1 MEQRK
6 VLLIVASVSV
16 VLAVTIGVGLW
27 LFYPRDDAV
36 AVADARRTGGL
47 EWEPLDFLQ
56 GLSDRP
62 GLDRVP
68 DDRDRR
74 DDSFEVTY
82 GVTVDPPVRPDTTRA
97 PEDGPLGVRGV
108 PSDPATPAAPTDT
121 RRVAVETV
129 PATPRVDPAPT
140 AAPTPAPPRQPAP
153 TPSRPAVVTAPAPAP
168 RTDPAPAAR
177 AAQVPAVRTASQAYW
192 VQVISSP
199 NLDTAEQAQRTLA
212 ERQLG
217 TRIMTR
223 DINGTIYY
231 RLRLGPFALR
241 TEAEKFLDSVLE
253 IRQFSDA
260 MIFVDYS
267 TPVVDPARS

>member
-27 LFYPRDDAV
+27 LFYPRDDSV
-36 AVADARRTGGL
+36 PVADARRTGGL

-62 GLDRVP
+62 GLDRVA
-68 DDRDRR
+68 DDSVRR

-82 GVTVDPPVRPDTTRA
+82 GVTVDPPASPATRA
-97 PEDGPLGVRGV
+97 PEDG
-108 PSDPATPAAPTDT
+108 PAAPTDT
-121 RRVAVETV
+121 RRVAVEAV
-129 PATPRVDPAPT
+129 PAVPRADPAPAPAPAPT
-140 AAPTPAPPRQPAP
+140 AAPAPQPAAARQPA
-153 TPSRPAVVTAPAPAP
+153 TPATAPRAPSVVAAPASAPRAVPAPAP
-168 RTDPAPAAR
+168 RTAP
-177 AAQVPAVRTASQAYW
+177 QAYW

-223 DINGTIYY
+223 EINGTIYY
-231 RLRLGPFALR
+231 RLRLGPFAVR
-241 TEAEKFLDSVLE
+241 TEAEKFLDWVLE
-253 IRQFSDA
+253 LRQFSDA
-260 MIFVDYS
+260 MIFVDFT

>member
-27 LFYPRDDAV
+27 LFYPRDDSV
-36 AVADARRTGGL
+36 PVADARRTGGL

-62 GLDRVP
+62 GLDRVA
-68 DDRDRR
+68 DDSVRR
-74 DDSFEVTY
+74 DDTFEVTY
-82 GVTVDPPVRPDTTRA
+82 GVTVGPPARPGTTRA
-97 PEDGPLGVRGV
+97 PEDG
-108 PSDPATPAAPTDT
+108 PAAPTDT
-121 RRVAVETV
+121 RRVAVEAV
-129 PATPRVDPAPT
+129 PVVPRVDPTPSPAPAPAPAPT
-140 AAPTPAPPRQPAP
+140 AAPAPQPAATRQPATTAAAAR
-153 TPSRPAVVTAPAPAP
+153 TPSVVAAPAPAP
-168 RTDPAPAAR
+168 RAVPAPA
-177 AAQVPAVRTASQAYW
+177 PRTAPQAYW

-223 DINGTIYY
+223 EINGTIYY
-231 RLRLGPFALR
+231 RLRLGPFAVR
-241 TEAEKFLDSVLE
+241 TEAEKFLDWVLE
-253 IRQFSDA
+253 LRQFADA
-260 MIFVDYS
+260 MIFVDFT
-267 TPVVDPARS
+267 TPVVDPSRS